1 MTTNHCASRSALAG
15 SKGFSD
21 TMEIGSVI
29 LTALVIMLILLVIV
43 VGAIILLT
51 LGVFIIG
58 FCYNMYNKYGGGESD
73 NSKG

>member
-1 MTTNHCASRSALAG
+1 
-15 SKGFSD
+15 
-21 TMEIGSVI
+21 MEIGSAI
-29 LTALVIMLILLVIV
+29 LTALVIMLILLLVV

-73 NSKG
+73 SSKG